1 MENKMH
7 EVKLKFKEINR
18 KRFKP
23 DMALYLDNLKMR
35 RGWK

>member
-1 MENKMH
+1 MKA
-7 EVKLKFKEINR
+7 KLKFKEINR

-23 DMALYLDNLKMR
+23 DMAAYFDNLKMR